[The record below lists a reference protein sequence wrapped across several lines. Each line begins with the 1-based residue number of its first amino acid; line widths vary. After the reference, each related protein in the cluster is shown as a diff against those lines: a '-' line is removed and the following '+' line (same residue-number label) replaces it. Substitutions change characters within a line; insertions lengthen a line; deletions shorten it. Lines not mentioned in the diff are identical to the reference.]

1 MDMKKYII
9 AGLLL
14 AGTLVSTAAL
24 AQTAPTGPAGPVFE
38 SPKKPTTPRKKK
50 ASASDI
56 ARMQRRMSMNP
67 NEVKRDQQIEVLE
80 ARGGGNSSYGSGSRA
95 FERGSG
101 GFVVKRFRDKRG
113 GAMQKRGMTR
123 AAPGID
129 PPGKPLVRK
138 SKRGFIYSK

>member
-1 MDMKKYII
+1 MKKYIV
-9 AGLLL
+9 AGILL
-14 AGTLVSTAAL
+14 AGTLVSTVSM
-24 AQTAPTGPAGPVFE
+24 AQTAPAGPAGPVFE
-38 SPKKPTTPRKKK
+38 GPKKPTTQRKKK
-50 ASASDI
+50 ASATDI

-80 ARGGGNSSYGSGSRA
+80 ARGGGNSSYGTGSRHY
-95 FERGSG
+95 ERGGG

-113 GAMQKRGMTR
+113 SALQKRGMSR

-138 SKRGFIYSK
+138 TKRGFVYSK

>member
-1 MDMKKYII
+1 MKKYII
-9 AGLLL
+9 AAALLV
-14 AGTLVSTAAL
+14 GTLVSSEAL
-24 AQTAPTGPAGPVFE
+24 AQTGPAGPGGPVFE
-38 SPKKPTTPRKKK
+38 SSKGQATPRKRK
-50 ASASDI
+50 ASAKDI

-101 GFVVKRFRDKRG
+101 GFVVKRFRDKRA

-138 SKRGFIYSK
+138 SRRGFHYSK